1 MISVVIGSVV
11 LAVERRDEKANW
23 IKLLQSA
30 LQFGTQEV
38 LMGLQGWK
46 GVKWVNHSQL
56 SK

>member
-1 MISVVIGSVV
+1 M
-11 LAVERRDEKANW
+11 LAVERRDEKADW

-38 LMGLQGWK
+38 LIGLQGWK